1 MNSGHAANEIV
12 IAGDV
17 TIDWNLI
24 FFQSAQDTTT
34 LWNANNMARAC
45 PQPGGA
51 AMLAQL
57 IETVFTNL
65 GETHPVRIHAP
76 MVSENGIHRRMNDIT
91 ILTRSGNYWGK
102 KSKRAGGFPGTW
114 ASIRCIRLGKV

>member
-1 MNSGHAANEIV
+1 MNSELSPKEIV

-57 IETVFTNL
+57 IETLFKNPD
-65 GETHPVRIHAP
+65 ETHPVHIHALRG
-76 MVSENGIHRRMNDIT
+76 V
-91 ILTRSGNYWGK
+91 GK
-102 KSKRAGGFPGTW
+102 WDSPG
-114 ASIRCIRLGKV
+114 R